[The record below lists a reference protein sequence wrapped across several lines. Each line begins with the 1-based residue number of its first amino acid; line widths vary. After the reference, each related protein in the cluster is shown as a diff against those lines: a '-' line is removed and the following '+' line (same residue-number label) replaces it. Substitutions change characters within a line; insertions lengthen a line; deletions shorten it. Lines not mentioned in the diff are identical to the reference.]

1 MNKTMIKKRGYLLA
15 ALLVIMAVSAAAEV
29 QYYYKIGLTYNRG
42 NISYTT
48 LSVIPSQKT
57 LETPGA
63 NYIAELIGPD
73 NKTLTWKLFGIS
85 TELLYDI
92 VNPETGEIIG
102 GGIRQLNESEA
113 TLYLPYYENAQRI
126 NIYNLNLTKKLT
138 IPVAELSKET
148 AVPEALEDVREF
160 LPEAERE
167 EARAVTPVRQV
178 VNGVLIGIG
187 VIAVLTVLAIILR
200 RRKKKA

>member
-1 MNKTMIKKRGYLLA
+1 MMKKKGFLLA
-15 ALLVIMAVSAAAEV
+15 ALLVIIAVSAAADV
-29 QYYYKIGLTYNRG
+29 QYYYKIGLTYNQG

-48 LSVIPSQKT
+48 LSVVPSEKA
-57 LETPGA
+57 LDTPGA

-73 NKTLTWKLFGIS
+73 NKTLTWTLFGIS

-92 VNPETGEIIG
+92 VDPETGEIIG

-138 IPVAELSKET
+138 IPVAELSKEA

-167 EARAVTPVRQV
+167 EARVVTPLRQV

>member
-29 QYYYKIGLTYNRG
+29 QYYYKIGLTYNQG

-48 LSVIPSQKT
+48 LSVVPSEKA
-57 LETPGA
+57 LDTPGA

-113 TLYLPYYENAQRI
+113 TLYLPYDESAQRI

-138 IPVAELSKET
+138 IPVAELAKAGTIPVE
-148 AVPEALEDVREF
+148 VEKV
-160 LPEAERE
+160 LPEAVPRE
-167 EARAVTPVRQV
+167 EAPLVTPMQQV
-178 VNGVLIGIG
+178 VNGVLIGLGI
-187 VIAVLTVLAIILR
+187 IMVLTMLVLLLR
-200 RRKKKA
+200 RRKRKA

>member
-1 MNKTMIKKRGYLLA
+1 MKKLIIVVVC
-15 ALLVIMAVSAAAEV
+15 LLVLALSASAEIA
-29 QYYYKIGLTYNRG
+29 YYYKIELTYDHG
-42 NISYTT
+42 AISYTT
-48 LSVIPSQKT
+48 LQVVPSEKE
-57 LETPGA
+57 LKTPGA
-63 NYIAELIGPD
+63 NYIAELIGSD
-73 NKTLTWKLFGIS
+73 GKAIKVTIFGIS

-92 VNPETGEIIG
+92 VDPANAEIIG
-102 GGIRQLNESEA
+102 GGLRQLNKSEA
-113 TLYLPYYENAQRI
+113 TLYLPYDESAQRI

-138 IPVAELSKET
+138 IPVAELSKEA

-160 LPEAERE
+160 LPDAERE